1 MDDLLRVEILHASS
15 DLTRPCYYCVR
26 QDLYVIL
33 VDIVV
38 QVATRTILHDQTMDG
53 MGGANPSVCV
63 CVCVCVCV
71 VWSVCAVCVEVWR
84 VCVCVWRC
92 GVCVWG
98 EL

>member
-1 MDDLLRVEILHASS
+1 MDDLLGVKVLHASC

-53 MGGANPSVCV
+53 MGGANPSVCGV
-63 CVCVCVCV
+63 CVCVC
-71 VWSVCAVCVEVWR
+71 
-84 VCVCVWRC
+84 
-92 GVCVWG
+92 GVD
-98 EL
+98 